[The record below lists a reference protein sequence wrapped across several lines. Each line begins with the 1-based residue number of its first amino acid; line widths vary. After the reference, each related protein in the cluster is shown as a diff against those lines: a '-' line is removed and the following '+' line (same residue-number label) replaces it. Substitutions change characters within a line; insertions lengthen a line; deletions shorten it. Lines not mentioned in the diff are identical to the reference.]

1 MDSSIPLVQTHT
13 TNVAVLGVVISLLR
27 EEKKIKQG
35 EFAKQINMSSP
46 SVSKIEQ
53 GTNTI
58 TYDTLL
64 QISKALNSKVSEV
77 LQITEA
83 LCDLLVARGIQVFD
97 TDKESQ
103 ENAKQNKQNTTIQLH
118 MSGKIL
124 KNLVKN
130 SDKLYQKARNIQ

>member
-1 MDSSIPLVQTHT
+1 MDSSIPIVQTHT

-64 QISKALNSKVSEV
+64 QIAKALNSKVSEV

>member
-1 MDSSIPLVQTHT
+1 MDSSIPIVQTHT

-103 ENAKQNKQNTTIQLH
+103 ENTKQNKQNTTIQLH

>member
-27 EEKKIKQG
+27 EEKKVKQG
-35 EFAKQINMSSP
+35 EFAKKINMSSP

-64 QISKALNSKVSEV
+64 QIARALNSRVSEILNV
-77 LQITEA
+77 TES

-97 TDKESQ
+97 TDKDVQESTKKG
-103 ENAKQNKQNTTIQLH
+103 KQSAEIQVH

-124 KNLVKN
+124 KNLIKN

>member
-1 MDSSIPLVQTHT
+1 MDSSIPIVQTHT

-35 EFAKQINMSSP
+35 QFAKQINMSSP
-46 SVSKIEQ
+46 SISKIEQ

-64 QISKALNSKVSEV
+64 QIARALDSKVSEI
-77 LQITEA
+77 LNTTET

-97 TDKESQ
+97 TEKEVQ
-103 ENAKQNKQNTTIQLH
+103 ESTKKTKQSAAIQVH

-124 KNLVKN
+124 KNLIKN

>member
-1 MDSSIPLVQTHT
+1 MDSSIPIVQTHT

-35 EFAKQINMSSP
+35 QFAKQINMSSP

-64 QISKALNSKVSEV
+64 QIARALNSKVSEI
-77 LQITEA
+77 LNTTET

-97 TDKESQ
+97 TDKEIQ
-103 ENAKQNKQNTTIQLH
+103 ENTKKGKQSTSIQVY

-124 KNLVKN
+124 KNLIKN
-130 SDKLYQKARNIQ
+130 SDKLYPKARNVQ

>member
-83 LCDLLVARGIQVFD
+83 LCDLLIARGIQVFD
-97 TDKESQ
+97 TDKEFQ
-103 ENAKQNKQNTTIQLH
+103 ENSKKSKQNTTIQLH

>member
-64 QISKALNSKVSEV
+64 QIARALNSRVSEILNTTEV
-77 LQITEA
+77 LCE
-83 LCDLLVARGIQVFD
+83 LLVARGIQVFD
-97 TDKESQ
+97 TDKDVQESTKKG
-103 ENAKQNKQNTTIQLH
+103 KQSASIQVH

-124 KNLVKN
+124 KNLIKN